1 MSDHDDFAFEPVP
14 GIPAKLPEGEILL
27 WQGSPEWR
35 SFAVQAFHVRKLAIY
50 FAILLAWLAVT
61 AWYDGRP
68 ARETTLVLSSSALA
82 SLACLGLVAG
92 LAWGYA
98 RSTIYSLTNR
108 RLIIRHGLAMPMALN
123 VPFAQIDAADMILHA
138 KSGTGSISLRLKS
151 ENRFAWLSLWPS
163 QRPWHFRAPQPTLRC
178 IAEPEKAANL
188 LADAMVAQGGDA
200 IKRSNIS
207 VPVRPAQSN
216 GALVTKTA

>member
-14 GIPAKLPEGEILL
+14 GIPAELPEGEVLL

-35 SFAVQAFHVRKLAIY
+35 SFAVQAFHARKLALY
-50 FAILLAWLAVT
+50 FGILLAWLAAT

-68 ARETTLVLSSSALA
+68 AGEALVVLSSSALA
-82 SLACLGLVAG
+82 SLVCLALVTTV
-92 LAWGYA
+92 AWGYA

-108 RLIIRHGLAMPMALN
+108 RLIIRHGLAMPITIN
-123 VPFAQIDAADMILHA
+123 VPFAQVDAAAMTRHGN
-138 KSGTGSISLRLKS
+138 SGTGTICLQIAPGS
-151 ENRFAWLSLWPS
+151 RFAWFSLWPS
-163 QRPWHFRAPQPTLRC
+163 QRPWHFRSPQPAMKC
-178 IAEPEKAANL
+178 ISEPEKAANL

-207 VPVRPAQSN
+207 VPVRPAQSS

>member
-14 GIPAKLPEGEILL
+14 GIPANLPEGEILL

-50 FAILLAWLAVT
+50 FAILLTWLAVT

-68 ARETTLVLSSSALA
+68 AGEALVVLSSSALA
-82 SLACLGLVAG
+82 TLACLALVIG

-123 VPFAQIDAADMILHA
+123 IPFAQVDSADMIHHA
-138 KSGTGSISLRLKS
+138 RSGTGSISLRLKA
-151 ENRFAWLSLWPS
+151 ETRLAWLSLWPS
-163 QRPWHFRAPQPTLRC
+163 QRPWHFRSPQPTLRC

-188 LADAMVAQGGDA
+188 LSDAMVAAEGDA

-207 VPVRPAQSN
+207 VPLRPAKSS
-216 GALVTKTA
+216 GALITTTA